1 PFDGICSGD
10 ITVIEAIPEKIL
22 PELLPFIIQND
33 ALFDFA
39 VGKSAGSLSPRVK
52 WEHLKNY
59 SFELPDMEE
68 QRRLAKVLWAMDATK
83 KAYQKLIQKTDELV
97 KSQFIALFGDP
108 IKNPKSWPTLT
119 IGEATEDILSGQC
132 LNGSSGVL
140 LPGMKAV
147 LKVSA
152 VTYGYFK
159 ADEYKVLNDTSQ
171 ITKGIYPQK
180 GDLIFSR
187 ANTKEY
193 VGATALID
201 QDYPDLMLPD
211 KLWKLYFKPIISPI
225 FAKHFLSHPETRAV
239 LSEMATGT
247 SGSMFNIS
255 MEKLKNLT
263 FLVMKMENLL

>member
-1 PFDGICSGD
+1 MLK
-10 ITVIEAIPEKIL
+10 IP
-22 PELLPFIIQND
+22 
-33 ALFDFA
+33 
-39 VGKSAGSLSPRVK
+39 VKSTSVDR
-52 WEHLKNY
+52 N
-59 SFELPDMEE
+59 
-68 QRRLAKVLWAMDATK
+68 
-83 KAYQKLIQKTDELV
+83 
-97 KSQFIALFGDP
+97 SQFIALFGDP

-255 MEKLKNLT
+255 MEKLKNLRMIIPDMELQQL
-263 FLVMKMENLL
+263 FIQFAQQSDKSKFAVLNVSNLNLSLSLVFQTTTLWDSGLEPLVI

>member
-1 PFDGICSGD
+1 
-10 ITVIEAIPEKIL
+10 
-22 PELLPFIIQND
+22 
-33 ALFDFA
+33 
-39 VGKSAGSLSPRVK
+39 
-52 WEHLKNY
+52 
-59 SFELPDMEE
+59 M
-68 QRRLAKVLWAMDATK
+68 
-83 KAYQKLIQKTDELV
+83 
-97 KSQFIALFGDP
+97 
-108 IKNPKSWPTLT
+108 
-119 IGEATEDILSGQC
+119 
-132 LNGSSGVL
+132 
-140 LPGMKAV
+140 
-147 LKVSA
+147 KVSA

-159 ADEYKVLNDTSQ
+159 TDEYKVLNDTSQ

-255 MEKLKNLT
+255 MEKLKNLRMIIPDIDLQQLFIQFT
-263 FLVMKMENLL
+263 QQSDKSKFAALNVSNLNLSLSLEILSETKCSGIESHFEKYALN